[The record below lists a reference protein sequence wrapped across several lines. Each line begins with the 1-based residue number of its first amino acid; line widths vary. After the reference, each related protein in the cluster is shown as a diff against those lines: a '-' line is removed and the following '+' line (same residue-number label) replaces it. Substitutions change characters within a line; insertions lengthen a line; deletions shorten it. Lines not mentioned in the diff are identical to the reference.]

1 MNRPSGKLSSAEL
14 EAIIKPLPTRERNL
28 LRQQD
33 LSPEWLR
40 ENIAS
45 SRRAM
50 KRDLWVGPAWL
61 ILYTAALFTTGY
73 GTFTITVFV
82 LGTAY
87 FLYTI
92 FTSGSYGANRKKV
105 TIYQRL
111 LDKLEE
117 NGNEKE

>member
-1 MNRPSGKLSSAEL
+1 MNRPSEKLSAAEF
-14 EAIIKPLPTRERNL
+14 ESIIKPLPARERNL
-28 LRQQD
+28 IRQQD

-40 ENIAS
+40 ESIAR
-45 SRRAM
+45 SRKAM

-82 LGTAY
+82 LGTTY

-92 FTSGSYGANRKKV
+92 FTSGSFGANRKKV

-111 LDKLEE
+111 LEKLEE
-117 NGNEKE
+117 NGNKKE